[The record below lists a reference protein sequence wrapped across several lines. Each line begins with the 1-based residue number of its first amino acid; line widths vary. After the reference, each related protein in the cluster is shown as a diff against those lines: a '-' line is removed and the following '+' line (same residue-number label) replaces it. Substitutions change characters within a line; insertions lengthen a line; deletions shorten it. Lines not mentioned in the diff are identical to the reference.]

1 MAEGDPVQFTKENEC
16 HVILNRGDIFYTPKN
31 KNGYKC
37 ITHEFKLELNRQNS
51 SRPRRRQV
59 DLKDRRTVDPR
70 QRQLMGNQEVVD
82 IEDIFDNVIEGLNKA
97 QVSINQIVSTSLD

>member
-37 ITHEFKLELNRQNS
+37 ITHEFKIELNKINS
-51 SRPRRRQV
+51 GSFGGNTKTESRRRDMRSHKV
-59 DLKDRRTVDPR
+59 GDRNRG
-70 QRQLMGNQEVVD
+70 LMENVNVD
-82 IEDIFDNVIEGLNKA
+82 IKDILEKIIQGLNKA
-97 QVSINQIVSTSLD
+97 